1 MDSDDA
7 PFSEDSGTM
16 PGQSAPAARLGR
28 LAEVMLD
35 VCVEVGVARIPV
47 RDLLALDEGG
57 VVRLT
62 RPAGEPVDLLVNG
75 LLTARGEMVVVDG
88 KLGLRVTELV

>member
-1 MDSDDA
+1 MEADQTPDIEGA
-7 PFSEDSGTM
+7 GVQ
-16 PGQSAPAARLGR
+16 PGPASPAARLGR

-35 VCVEVGVARIPV
+35 VCVEVGTARIPV
-47 RDLLALDEGG
+47 RDLLSLDEGG

-62 RPAGEPVDLLVNG
+62 RAAGEPVDLLVNG

-88 KLGLRVTELV
+88 RLGLRVTELV